1 MSTATAAKPTT
12 ELPSRATTS
21 QGGEKQAVTV
31 IPVLMHW
38 AWSPLGLLLLL
49 PLPALVAALTVP
61 DDSYMMLWG
70 QPMFVTGDIKLL
82 AILYSAVILGTFV
95 ALHPLLSRSSEL
107 RVTGAQ
113 VRWVEISTVA
123 LAWITFAAYTAW
135 LAFGIARGMDLGTIA
150 DLLEGESSAPYRL
163 KAFYLEPVSGVT
175 TWAQLGILVGPL
187 AVLRSKL
194 TGRSAWPLVLA
205 LLLAS
210 AARALLFSERLA
222 VLEVVVSVGLA
233 WLILRREPP
242 FFFKNAFAV
251 VLTYV
256 SLWLSLV
263 VFFGIFEYTR
273 SWLHYYASR
282 FDGGIADFAWQRL
295 LGYYATAINNAAL
308 QSQVAESDVNIA
320 YLFQGDLYT
329 SLLGPAAVEANR
341 FAASLQSLS
350 NPEFNNVSGLLVPNT
365 AFGGL
370 GGLVF
375 WVFIA
380 AAISIV
386 AIVASRGRLMAI
398 LTYCSLG
405 IGILEVDRLFYYGT
419 SRYLAVIIALI
430 VLTLTYVY
438 ASRGS
443 SERRI
448 RRRILSATDPSTGSD
463 APAV

>member
-1 MSTATAAKPTT
+1 MSTATAQRAAITAGMSAP
-12 ELPSRATTS
+12 LGSRHDSAS
-21 QGGEKQAVTV
+21 AVV
-31 IPVLMHW
+31 VPVLMHW

-49 PLPALVAALTVP
+49 PLPALAAALTVP

-107 RVTGAQ
+107 RVTKAQ
-113 VRWVEISTVA
+113 VRWVEIATMV
-123 LAWITFAAYTAW
+123 LAWVTFAAYAAW
-135 LAFGIARGMDLGTIA
+135 LAFGIARGMDLAIIA

-187 AVLRSKL
+187 ALLRSKL
-194 TGRSAWPLVLA
+194 TGKSAWPLVLA
-205 LLLAS
+205 LLG
-210 AARALLFSERLA
+210 AAALRALLFSERLA
-222 VLEVVVSVGLA
+222 VLEVLVSVGLA
-233 WLILRREPP
+233 WLILRKEPP
-242 FFFKNAFAV
+242 FFFKNAVAV

-256 SLWLSLV
+256 SLWVGLV
-263 VFFGIFEYTR
+263 VFFGVFEYTR

-308 QSQVAESDVNIA
+308 QSQVAESDTNIA
-320 YLFQGDLYT
+320 YLFQGDLYS

-341 FAASLQSLS
+341 FANSLQSLS

-398 LTYCSLG
+398 LTYCSVG

-419 SRYLAVIIALI
+419 SRYLAVIIALV
-430 VLTLTYVY
+430 VLTLTYVH
-438 ASRGS
+438 ASRGTG
-443 SERRI
+443 ERRI
-448 RRRILSATDPSTGSD
+448 RRRASPERSD

>member
-1 MSTATAAKPTT
+1 MSTATKAPPAGTVEPAASPRP
-12 ELPSRATTS
+12 ELPS
-21 QGGEKQAVTV
+21 VTV

-49 PLPALVAALTVP
+49 PLPALAAALTVP

-70 QPMFVTGDIKLL
+70 QPAFVTGDIKLL
-82 AILYSAVILGTFV
+82 AVLYSAVILGTFV
-95 ALHPLLSRSSEL
+95 ALHPLLTRSSEL
-107 RVTGAQ
+107 RVTSGQ
-113 VRWVEISTVA
+113 VRWVEIATTV
-123 LAWITFAAYTAW
+123 LAWITFAAYAAW
-135 LAFGIARGMDLGTIA
+135 LAFGIARGMDLAIIG

-187 AVLRSKL
+187 AILRSKL
-194 TGRSAWPLVLA
+194 TGKSSWPLVLG
-205 LLLAS
+205 LLGVA
-210 AARALLFSERLA
+210 AARAILFSERLA
-222 VLEVVVSVGLA
+222 VLEVLVSVTLA
-233 WLILRREPP
+233 WLILRKEPP
-242 FFFKNAFAV
+242 FLFKNAFTV
-251 VLTYV
+251 VLTYL
-256 SLWLSLV
+256 SLWVGLV

-308 QSQVAESDVNIA
+308 QSQVAESDLNVA
-320 YLFQGDLYT
+320 YLFQGDLYST
-329 SLLGPAAVEANR
+329 LLGPAAVEANR
-341 FAASLQSLS
+341 FANSLQSLS

-370 GGLVF
+370 GGLIF

-386 AIVASRGRLMAI
+386 GIVASRGRLMAI

-419 SRYLAVIIALI
+419 SRYLAVIIALV

-448 RRRILSATDPSTGSD
+448 RRRILDAPDRAAHGSD